1 MRLLSVIMLA
11 LLPFPAQDLPEGKTL
26 LEREAEA
33 LKSYVSYQY
42 AEDVTTQ
49 VTVMGNPVSVLTTM
63 EMQVVNPN
71 KMRMD

>member
-11 LLPFPAQDLPEGKTL
+11 LLPFPAQDLFEGKTR

-33 LKSYVSYQY
+33 LKRYDSYQY
-42 AEDVTTQ
+42 TEEVTTQ
-49 VTVMGNPVSVLTTM
+49 MTVRDNPVSVLTTM

-71 KMRMD
+71 QMRMD